1 MEIEIDFDLFYNN
14 FVTENGDF
22 DSSEVVFCYQHY
34 SKNNLSLEDFGEK
47 VDFIF
52 GKNLKI
58 KTSQDKEIFK
68 YNFET
73 YFVKI
78 LNLKVKNEEK
88 TKAITG
94 QGGIVMEAKEQKNIY
109 VNAKNGDVIMGEK
122 LAEKVELKD
131 GKTKISFG
139 ATADIDGVTV
149 EVAIKLSK
157 GKILPLFMSDEIV
170 TEKLKI
176 ALADV
181 FNQLENT
188 SLRYLKEM

>member
-1 MEIEIDFDLFYNN
+1 MEIDFDLFYNN

-22 DSSEVVFCYQHY
+22 DSSEVVFWYQKY
-34 SKNNLSLEDFGEK
+34 TKNNLSLDDFGEK

-58 KTSQDKEIFK
+58 KTAEDKQKFK
-68 YNFET
+68 YNFEN
-73 YFVKI
+73 YFLKI

-88 TKAITG
+88 TQQITE
-94 QGGIVMEAKEQKNIY
+94 QGGIIMGTQEKKQGIFSDV
-109 VNAKNGDVIMGEK
+109 KNGNEIMGEK
-122 LAEKVELKD
+122 LAEKIELKD

-157 GKILPLFMSDEIV
+157 GKILPLFMSDELV
-170 TEKLKI
+170 TEKLKG
-176 ALADV
+176 ALNNV

>member
-1 MEIEIDFDLFYNN
+1 MEIDFDLFYNN

-22 DSSEVVFCYQHY
+22 DSSEVVFWYQKY
-34 SKNNLSLEDFGEK
+34 TKNNLSLDDFGEK

-58 KTSQDKEIFK
+58 KTAEDKQKFK
-68 YNFET
+68 YNFEN
-73 YFVKI
+73 YFLKI

-88 TKAITG
+88 TQQITE
-94 QGGIVMEAKEQKNIY
+94 QGGIIMEEKEQKNIY
-109 VNAKNGDVIMGEK
+109 VNAKNGEVIMGEK
-122 LAEKVELKD
+122 LAEKIELKD

-157 GKILPLFMSDEIV
+157 GKILPLFMSDELV
-170 TEKLKI
+170 TEKLKG
-176 ALADV
+176 ALNNV